1 MDTSSASPVSADPVV
16 SRQLMHT
23 RTMSCNGYLRSD
35 GLLDI
40 EGELRDITP
49 IDTDLLFKRV
59 PKDEPIHHM
68 RIVMTLDAKMVIQN
82 VTAHI
87 VVGPTVYCMDI
98 ESAYAGLKG
107 MQIGA
112 GFRKQIKAVVGG
124 VSGCTHLTELL
135 GLLANTAMQTRFAV
149 GRVERDGRL
158 PADESGP
165 MAAPAVINSCYT
177 NRADGEAMKV
187 LWPLHRRPKA

>member
-1 MDTSSASPVSADPVV
+1 MNTSPASAV

-35 GLLDI
+35 GLFDI

-59 PKDEPIHHM
+59 PKGAPIHHM
-68 RIVMTLDAKMVIQN
+68 RIVMTLDTAMVIQN

-87 VVGPTVYCMDI
+87 EAGPTVYCTDI

-112 GFRKQIKAVVGG
+112 GFRKQVKAVVGG
-124 VSGCTHLTELL
+124 VNGCTHLTELL

-149 GRVERDGRL
+149 GRVERNGRL
-158 PADESGP
+158 PADESGT
-165 MAAPAVINSCYT
+165 MAPPAVINSCYT

-187 LWPLHRRPKA
+187 LWPLHRRPAA